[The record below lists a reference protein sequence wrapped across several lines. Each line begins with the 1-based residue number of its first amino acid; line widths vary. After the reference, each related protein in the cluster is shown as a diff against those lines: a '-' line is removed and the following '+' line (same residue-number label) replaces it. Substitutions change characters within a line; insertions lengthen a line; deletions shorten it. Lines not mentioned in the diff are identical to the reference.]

1 MLQQDKVL
9 CMAWEIRRHGCRCLR
24 DLSEL
29 WAGEEKDKVE
39 GGKGR
44 EGMPP
49 KNRQNGMGDG
59 NRGRAERGFYC
70 AFTR

>member
-1 MLQQDKVL
+1 MGNSAATVVDVF
-9 CMAWEIRRHGCRCLR
+9 EIRASCGLEKKGIKLR
-24 DLSEL
+24 VGKE
-29 WAGEEKDKVE
+29 
-39 GGKGR
+39 GKGS